1 MAAPATTIRVF
12 GCYLFVIGTAMVL
25 VPNQFLAVAG
35 MPPVDDVWI
44 RVVGWLAGILGYY
57 YVRAAA
63 AQLTV
68 FFAWTVH
75 ARLGVLVAFGAFVA
89 LGLAPPVLILF
100 GLGDA
105 AAALWTWS
113 ALRAA
118 TTSGPA

>member
-1 MAAPATTIRVF
+1 M
-12 GCYLFVIGTAMVL
+12 
-25 VPNQFLAVAG
+25 
-35 MPPVDDVWI
+35 
-44 RVVGWLAGILGYY
+44 VGWLAGILGYC

-63 AQLTV
+63 AQLTM

-100 GLGDA
+100 GLID

-113 ALRAA
+113 ALRSTHNSSAV
-118 TTSGPA
+118 